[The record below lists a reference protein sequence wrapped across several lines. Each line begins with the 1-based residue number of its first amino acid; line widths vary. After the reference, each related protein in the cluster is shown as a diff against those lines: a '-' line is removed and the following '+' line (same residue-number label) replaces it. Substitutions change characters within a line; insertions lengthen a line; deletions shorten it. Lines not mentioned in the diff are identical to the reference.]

1 MEERSPN
8 WIVSARFARP
18 AKYSPN
24 LSFSRY
30 SDMDGFVVCS
40 FGRKI
45 FRTRV
50 IRHSLNPV
58 WEERLFFH
66 VRPAET
72 HWFVQLFRL
81 FSLIRA

>member
-1 MEERSPN
+1 
-8 WIVSARFARP
+8 
-18 AKYSPN
+18 
-24 LSFSRY
+24 
-30 SDMDGFVVCS
+30 MDGFVVCS

-72 HWFVQLFRL
+72 HWYALFLSDQIRL
-81 FSLIRA
+81 DLTEKLF

>member
-1 MEERSPN
+1 
-8 WIVSARFARP
+8 
-18 AKYSPN
+18 
-24 LSFSRY
+24 
-30 SDMDGFVVCS
+30 MDGFVVCS

-72 HWFVQLFRL
+72 HW
-81 FSLIRA
+81 